1 MLIDERGLDV
11 LDFGRIRERYAGQ
24 THAPRS
30 AAAAGVCE
38 PSADFAL
45 VRRLVGETTEMRAL
59 IELGGFSMERIDDVD
74 EAVETAAR
82 GVPLAPRDLR
92 SIAEALA
99 ASAAAVRTVREA
111 EAELPLLRAR
121 SAPYRALP
129 LIVNRITDAIDERA
143 AVLDRASPALGRIR
157 RQMQQ
162 AQDDARDRASAITR
176 SSRYSR
182 AIQDAIVTMRNG
194 RFVVPVKAEFSGEIP
209 GIVHDT
215 SSTGQTLFVEPLES
229 LEANNR
235 VRALRVQEEVEVAR
249 ILAELSGL
257 VGAEAAQVATDIDV
271 YVQLDLAA
279 ARAAIAHRMLA
290 VAPELVDDAVI
301 RLTDARHPLLD
312 ERAVPQSIRLDDD
325 VRILIVSGP
334 NMGGKTVSLKL
345 VGLALAMAGCGMH
358 VPAESATIG
367 QFKRVC
373 TDIGDEQSIAQNAST
388 FSAHLR
394 RLAEIVDNADARTLI
409 LIDEIGSGTEPN
421 AGAALAVAVLERFLE
436 SGARVIATTHATEL
450 KLFGADHPHVANASV
465 RFDPD
470 TYEPTYQLDVGS
482 PGQSLA
488 FALARRMRL
497 DPKVVARAEAV
508 LSTQERDYERALAEV
523 AEERTRATREREE
536 IGRERAHL
544 RSLEDNA
551 RRRGE
556 TLERERRELAKR
568 ADTQLAETLRRFSAE
583 LERRAAEG
591 GDRAGRAPRVTSGQ
605 ADLLARTLDQ
615 MHRELGLEERPQRT
629 REGEAPQTIAAGD
642 RVHVTSWEQDGT
654 VLEDLGDNVLVQI
667 GAMRLTV
674 PKGDVRLRAGSAG
687 TGARVLRQAQDASR
701 SGRGNA
707 GGGTLRQA
715 QGDNDAL
722 GQAHADQSALEAAS
736 TAQTQID
743 VRGKRFVEAEPL
755 VERWIDDAIM
765 LGHSPL
771 RLIHGKGTG
780 LLGRGL
786 QQYLKAHPFVQN
798 VRYGNADEGGGGV
811 TIFELRSPT

>member
-1 MLIDERGLDV
+1 MLIDERGLEV
-11 LDFGRIRERYAGQ
+11 LDFQRIRERYAGQ

-30 AAAAGVCE
+30 AELAATCE

-45 VRRLVGETTEMRAL
+45 VRRLVGETSEMRAL
-59 IELGGFSMERIDDVD
+59 IEEARFSMQRIEDVD

-82 GVPLAPRDLR
+82 GVPLPARDLR
-92 SIAEALA
+92 SVAEALGA
-99 ASAAAVRTVREA
+99 VAAVVRVVREA
-111 EAELPLLRAR
+111 EIELPLLRERCAEF
-121 SAPYRALP
+121 RALP
-129 LIVNRITDAIDERA
+129 LIVNRITDAIDERGT
-143 AVLDRASPALGRIR
+143 VLDRASTALARIR
-157 RQMQQ
+157 RQMHQ
-162 AQDDARDRASAITR
+162 AQDDARDRAAAITR
-176 SSRYSR
+176 SSRYAR
-182 AIQDAIVTMRNG
+182 AIQDAIVTVRNG

-249 ILAELSGL
+249 VLAELSSL
-257 VGAEAAQVATDIDV
+257 VGGEAAQVAIDV
-271 YVQLDLAA
+271 AVYVHLDLAT

-290 VAPELVDDAVI
+290 VAPELVDEAVI

-312 ERAVPQSIRLDDD
+312 ERAVPQSIRLDDEI
-325 VRILIVSGP
+325 RILIVSGP
-334 NMGGKTVSLKL
+334 NMGGKTVTLKL
-345 VGLALAMAGCGMH
+345 VGLTVAMTACGMH
-358 VPAESATIG
+358 VPAAAATIG
-367 QFKRVC
+367 RFERVC

-394 RLAEIVDNADARTLI
+394 RLAEIVDTADARTLI

-421 AGAALAVAVLERFLE
+421 SGAALAVAVLERFLE

-450 KLFGADHPHVANASV
+450 KLFGADHPFVANASV

-470 TYEPTYQLDVGS
+470 SYEPTYQLDVGS

-488 FALARRMRL
+488 FALARRMHL
-497 DPKVVARAEAV
+497 DPEVVARAEAL

-523 AEERTRATREREE
+523 AEERIRATREREE
-536 IGRERAHL
+536 LGRERTHL

-568 ADTQLAETLRRFSAE
+568 ADGQLAEALRRFSAE
-583 LERRAAEG
+583 LERRASES
-591 GDRAGRAPRVTSGQ
+591 GDRTVRAPRVTSGQ

-615 MHRELGLEERPQRT
+615 MHRELGLEERPQPT
-629 REGEAPQTIAAGD
+629 REDEVAQTIAAGD
-642 RVHVTSWEQDGT
+642 RVHVTSWDQDGT
-654 VLEDLGDNVLVQI
+654 LLEDLGDNALVQI

-674 PKGDVRLRAGSAG
+674 PKGDLRRRG
-687 TGARVLRQAQDASR
+687 GA
-701 SGRGNA
+701 
-707 GGGTLRQA
+707 LRQA
-715 QGDNDAL
+715 QGTAA
-722 GQAHADQSALEAAS
+722 GGTGSGGGAEAALEAAT
-736 TAQTQID
+736 TAQTEID

-755 VERWIDDAIM
+755 VDRWIDDAIL

-798 VRYGNADEGGGGV
+798 VRYGHADEGGGGV
-811 TIFELRSPT
+811 TVFELRNPHSA